1 MPRKST
7 KKEENLPE
15 SKPETIPFS
24 EWAKEEAQRKGTTVA
39 TVIQEV
45 FKDGFLTYIEE
56 SGGIV
61 KLDTSQLFKSQINV
75 SDVATYIRLRK
86 SFAPVSACV
95 DYIKDTILGSGIS
108 VTTRVEDA
116 KDTFKQEL
124 KEYIET
130 FIEDVYQDEFISG
143 LFELIDVI
151 LDNALTTGVGASEII
166 YDLEKLISFESY
178 IKDFKTIK
186 SKDANGKEVDLVIYD
201 TVEPAWKDLV
211 SIKRMKIINEA
222 YNRLKLYRDPQSW
235 LPVYWTLDEVN
246 PESVSQSDPNL
257 PVQLKALKK
266 KSIVSPTIKL
276 HTWQLFWL
284 SVNRKDFS
292 ERGES
297 IIAPVS
303 SMALVLEKILNAV
316 GEGIY
321 RAGNKKY
328 FIICGTPERP
338 WSEPYIRNMIKELK
352 EASEKNWSTIPVPSG
367 FDIKDIGGQVFEA
380 TAVVEYY
387 LKLIA
392 KGMKVPNHVVGL
404 PYRAGTEP
412 SYNFQRM
419 RNDLKKAIGR
429 QLLLRH
435 IWCKYG
441 KTKQKQGGK
450 GAQTL
455 GTPEVRFKTEGLLS
469 EIDRL
474 KMYQG
479 LLNVANPISPQIKLE
494 VEKSICNI
502 MGWDEVRLPTQQEL
516 EEQIEEADKAMK
528 KKLEQKEKPPEGT
541 EGEGQPPQTIEA
553 TQKRLEAGVNVRKV
567 GTKKGLARPMGG
579 TRGLQ
584 ESVEEEEVQETVP
597 EQPQKVE
604 FTFKHEPQII
614 EVKTELKTEP
624 LEIKMPLD
632 PVMKKLA
639 EDQSELIKKQQ
650 EYEDKRKQYD
660 EEENTR
666 KKTKLQAEM
675 ESLNA
680 SIEETKKSIEQK
692 TAEMERIK
700 AETEKIK
707 MESDEIKKIHEAET
721 EKIKTESEKIKTE
734 SEETKKTHAKK
745 RTIMEKLEV
754 KLDKDKVVD

>member
-1 MPRKST
+1 MPIKST

-24 EWAKEEAQRKGTTVA
+24 DWAKEEAQRKGTTVA
-39 TVIQEV
+39 KVVQEV
-45 FKDGFLTYIEE
+45 FQDGFLTYIEE
-56 SGGIV
+56 SGGVV
-61 KLDTSQLFKSQINV
+61 KLDASQLFKSQVNANDI
-75 SDVATYIRLRK
+75 ATYIRLRK

-116 KDTFKQEL
+116 KDSFKQEL
-124 KEYIET
+124 KEYVET
-130 FIEDVYQDEFISG
+130 FIEEVYQDEFISG

-151 LDNALTTGVGASEII
+151 LDNALTTGVGAAEII
-166 YDLEKLISFESY
+166 YDLDKLVDFESY

-186 SKDANGKEVDLVIYD
+186 SKDANGREVDVVIYD
-201 TVEPAWKDLV
+201 TVEPEWKDLV
-211 SIKRMKIINEA
+211 GIKRMKIINEA
-222 YNRLKLYRDPQSW
+222 YRRLKLYRDPQSW

-266 KSIVSPTIKL
+266 KSVINPTMKL

-284 SVNRKDFS
+284 SLNRKDFS

-297 IIAPVS
+297 VIAPAA
-303 SMALVLEKILNAV
+303 SMALVLERILNAV

-367 FDIKDIGGQVFEA
+367 FDIKDIGGQIFEA
-380 TAVVEYY
+380 TDVVTYY

-392 KGMKVPNHVVGL
+392 KSMKVPNHVVGL

-441 KTKQKQGGK
+441 KTKQKQGGRGTQK
-450 GAQTL
+450 L
-455 GTPEVRFKTEGLLS
+455 GSPEIRFKTEGLLS
-469 EIDRL
+469 DPERL
-474 KMYQG
+474 KMYVG
-479 LLNVANPISPQIKLE
+479 LLNVANPISPQVKLE

-502 MGWDEVRLPTQQEL
+502 MGWDEVRLPTQEEL
-516 EEQIEEADKAMK
+516 EKQMEESAKAVE
-528 KKLEQKEKPPEGT
+528 KKLVEKPSETG
-541 EGEGQPPQTIEA
+541 GQPPQTIEA
-553 TQKRLEAGVNVRKV
+553 TEKRLEGGVNVRKV

-579 TRGLQ
+579 TRIPSVQ
-584 ESVEEEEVQETVP
+584 ESAEEEEIQEAVQEIP
-597 EQPQKVE
+597 EQSQKVE
-604 FTFKHEPQII
+604 FTFKHEPQSI
-614 EVKTELKTEP
+614 EVKT
-624 LEIKMPLD
+624 PLD
-632 PVMKKLA
+632 EIMRKLA
-639 EDQSELIKKQQ
+639 EDQTELVKKQK
-650 EYEDKRKQYD
+650 EREDKLKLLD
-660 EEENTR
+660 EEESI
-666 KKTKLQAEM
+666 KKKQKLQLEIKNI
-675 ESLNA
+675 ETL
-680 SIEETKKSIEQK
+680 IEETKKDIDEKNVEIEK
-692 TAEMERIK
+692 IK
-700 AETEKIK
+700 AETEKF
-707 MESDEIKKIHEAET
+707 
-721 EKIKTESEKIKTE
+721 KTE
-734 SEETKKTHAKK
+734 SEEIKKTHAQKRKVMKK
-745 RTIMEKLEV
+745 LEEKLG
-754 KLDKDKVVD
+754 KDKVIE

>member
-1 MPRKST
+1 MVKKSI
-7 KKEENLPE
+7 KEEKLSE

-24 EWAKEEAQRKGTTVA
+24 DWAKEEAQRKGTTVA
-39 TVIQEV
+39 KVVEEV

-61 KLDTSQLFKSQINV
+61 KLDTNQLFKSQSNV
-75 SDVATYIRLRK
+75 NDVATYIRLRK
-86 SFAPVSACV
+86 NFAPISACV
-95 DYIKDTILGSGIS
+95 DYVKDTILGSGIS

-124 KEYIET
+124 KEYVET
-130 FIEDVYQDEFISG
+130 FIENVYQDEFISG

-186 SKDANGKEVDLVIYD
+186 SKDANGREVDVVIYD
-201 TVEPAWKDLV
+201 TVEPEWKDLI
-211 SIKRMKIINEA
+211 SIKRMKIINDA
-222 YNRLKLYRDPQSW
+222 HTRLKLYRDPQSW

-246 PESVSQSDPNL
+246 PESVQQADPNL
-257 PVQLKALKK
+257 PVQLKALKT
-266 KSIVSPTIKL
+266 KSVINPTIKL
-276 HTWQLFWL
+276 HTWQMFWL
-284 SVNRKDFS
+284 SLNRKDFS

-303 SMALVLEKILNAV
+303 STALVLERILNAV

-367 FDIKDIGGQVFEA
+367 FDVKEIGGQVFEA
-380 TAVVEYY
+380 TEVVTYY

-429 QLLLRH
+429 QLILRH

-450 GAQTL
+450 GTQTL
-455 GTPEVRFKTEGLLS
+455 GSPEIRFKTEGLLN
-469 EIDRL
+469 EVDRL
-474 KMYQG
+474 KMYVG

-502 MGWDEVRLPTQQEL
+502 MGWDEVRLPTQEEL
-516 EEQIEEADKAMK
+516 EKQIEETDKALK
-528 KKLEQKEKPPEGT
+528 KKLEEKEEKKIEGK
-541 EGEGQPPQTIEA
+541 EGQPPQTIET
-553 TQKRLEAGVNVRKV
+553 TQKRLEGGVNVRKV
-567 GTKKGLARPMGG
+567 GTQKGLARPMGG
-579 TRGLQ
+579 TRIPSVQ
-584 ESVEEEEVQETVP
+584 ESVEEESEEIEETIP
-597 EQPQKVE
+597 KIP
-604 FTFKHEPQII
+604 I
-614 EVKTELKTEP
+614 EITVKTESKPQELIIKTET
-624 LEIKMPLD
+624 PLD
-632 PVMKKLA
+632 KIMMELA
-639 EDQSELIKKQQ
+639 EEQSELVKKQQ
-650 EYEDKRKQYD
+650 ECEDKRKQFD
-660 EEENTR
+660 EEENAR
-666 KKTKLQAEM
+666 KKEKIQREIESIKVTIEDTKR
-675 ESLNA
+675 
-680 SIEETKKSIEQK
+680 SIEQK
-692 TAEMERIK
+692 TVEMERIGV
-700 AETEKIK
+700 ETEKIK
-707 MESDEIKKIHEAET
+707 MESDEIKKTHEAET
-721 EKIKTESEKIKTE
+721 EKFKTE
-734 SEETKKTHAKK
+734 SEEIKKTHAKK
-745 RTIMEKLEV
+745 RKIMEKLEE
-754 KLDKDKVVD
+754 KLGKDKVGE